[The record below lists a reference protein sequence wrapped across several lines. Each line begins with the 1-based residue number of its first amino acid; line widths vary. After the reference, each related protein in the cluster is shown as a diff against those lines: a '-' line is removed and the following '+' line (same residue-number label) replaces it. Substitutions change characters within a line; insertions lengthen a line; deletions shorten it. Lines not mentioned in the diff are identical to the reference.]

1 MSKKLPTR
9 GRRADNEELANILYS
24 LSPGEAVNV
33 YGAAEEAATLANS
46 LSRTSKTRNKTRFS
60 VHVKKTGGVKITCVM
75 AKKPGTVIII

>member
-24 LSPGEAVNV
+24 LSPGESINV
-33 YGAAEEAATLANS
+33 YGVSEEAAILANS

-60 VHVKKTGGVKITCVM
+60 VHAKKTGGVKITCILD
-75 AKKPGTVIII
+75 KKPGTVIII